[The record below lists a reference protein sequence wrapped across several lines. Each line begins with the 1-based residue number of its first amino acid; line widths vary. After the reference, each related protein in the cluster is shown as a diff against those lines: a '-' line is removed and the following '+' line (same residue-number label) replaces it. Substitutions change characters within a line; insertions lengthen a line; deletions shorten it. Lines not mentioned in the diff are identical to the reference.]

1 VTKDWHQSV
10 QAEEALAIT
19 HTKLA
24 VITCG
29 NRRNDPIVEWATV
42 MAYTP
47 EVRRILAS
55 RHKPPFIFLP
65 SPPLDSRQ
73 IRPHDE
79 ALGIVTKDQGIS
91 NAQARQV
98 ALASILDH
106 LASEGCRQELVD
118 LAHAKS
124 QRRAPGS
131 GPSRKGARQ
140 EGLPT
145 SSATAGLAACAE
157 TGFAHG
163 TGPRPQDRCG
173 VAGGQ
178 GTRRPMDAASGCVRR
193 EFSSRS
199 SRDLVN
205 DRGFY

>member
-1 VTKDWHQSV
+1 
-10 QAEEALAIT
+10 
-19 HTKLA
+19 
-24 VITCG
+24 
-29 NRRNDPIVEWATV
+29 

-79 ALGIVTKDQGIS
+79 ALGIVAKDQGIS

-98 ALASILDH
+98 ALASILDY

-131 GPSRKGARQ
+131 A
-140 EGLPT
+140 LPEKAPAKKA
-145 SSATAGLAACAE
+145 SL
-157 TGFAHG
+157 
-163 TGPRPQDRCG
+163 PPPQPLG
-173 VAGGQ
+173 
-178 GTRRPMDAASGCVRR
+178 
-193 EFSSRS
+193 
-199 SRDLVN
+199 
-205 DRGFY
+205 